1 MKKDLKILKVDY
13 VIIGAGTIGLFLFNE
28 LKRLK
33 KTVILIERGSKKAS
47 IKKTRDIL
55 SKGKHHKGTFLKR
68 AFGMGGNS
76 TLWGGQLVEFLDQD
90 LAKERY
96 DLGFKKN
103 ELRQLYSQLYKIFNI
118 KKVSSEQ
125 YLKQNSIKFNGR
137 DVKYFFSNWLREPN
151 FAKYYENILQK
162 NSDDI
167 FLNTEIRQLNL
178 SNRNIKS
185 IEIIKKN
192 KKISINTK
200 NCVVTMGT
208 IETIKFFLNNKKLI
222 IKKNL
227 IGKYFQDHLGIYVGK
242 VDVIDKKKFSRFF
255 ENGLMNKSKYQPKL
269 FYQEI
274 KKNFSLGA
282 SGEFKFYSKN
292 DTYIYKLKN
301 HIKKFM
307 RYKKIQDLSS
317 IILLSI
323 KLNKKIFS
331 LIYAYFFNKK
341 IKSFYDKGIKFYIQS
356 EQIPLKR
363 SNLKFDSSKKKFI
376 LDWKIDGK
384 ELKFLKNFA
393 TKANHA
399 LEKEKIAKIN
409 ISQFINYNTKKFKS
423 NLRDTNHPAGGLVLS
438 FNNNKGL
445 VNKNFCVNGTKN
457 LYVIGNCL
465 YKKSSFA
472 NITFTTLALALKFI
486 NRVRANV

>member
-1 MKKDLKILKVDY
+1 
-13 VIIGAGTIGLFLFNE
+13 
-28 LKRLK
+28 
-33 KTVILIERGSKKAS
+33 
-47 IKKTRDIL
+47 
-55 SKGKHHKGTFLKR
+55 
-68 AFGMGGNS
+68 
-76 TLWGGQLVEFLDQD
+76 

-356 EQIPLKR
+356 E
-363 SNLKFDSSKKKFI
+363 
-376 LDWKIDGK
+376 
-384 ELKFLKNFA
+384 
-393 TKANHA
+393 
-399 LEKEKIAKIN
+399 
-409 ISQFINYNTKKFKS
+409 
-423 NLRDTNHPAGGLVLS
+423 
-438 FNNNKGL
+438 
-445 VNKNFCVNGTKN
+445 
-457 LYVIGNCL
+457 
-465 YKKSSFA
+465 
-472 NITFTTLALALKFI
+472 
-486 NRVRANV
+486 